1 MIQYI
6 YIDRYEHKLETSMPT
21 TSLYTSK
28 AKILE
33 VNNTVE
39 YGDLLKSRTPL
50 KHREDGSLSWSDGH
64 DGV

>member
-1 MIQYI
+1 
-6 YIDRYEHKLETSMPT
+6 MPT
-21 TSLYTSK
+21 ATLNTSK

-39 YGDLLKSRTPL
+39 YGDPLKSRTPL
-50 KHREDGSLSWSDGH
+50 KHEEDGSLSWSDGH